1 MDIKQRI
8 DALTEAEAKAALEQI
23 VNTVIAMNKGF
34 LYELKHI
41 LKEARK

>member
-1 MDIKQRI
+1 MDITTRI
-8 DALTEAEAKAALEQI
+8 DNMTEAEAKAALEEI
-23 VNTVIAMNKGF
+23 VNTVIAMHKGF